1 MPEGDKVLKC
11 RDCGEEFV
19 FTAGEQSFYKERG
32 FQHEPTRCRRCR
44 DEKKRHGGPGIGG
57 NAPNPTAISSSR
69 EFHEAV
75 CSSCGVATQVP
86 FRPTPGKP
94 VYCRDCFQSVR
105 SPKGVST

>member
-1 MPEGDKVLKC
+1 MAVEDKVLKC

-19 FTAGEQSFYKERG
+19 FTAGEQTFYKERG

-44 DEKKRHGGPGIGG
+44 DEKKRVGGSTGG
-57 NAPNPTAISSSR
+57 GGQQPTPISTSR

-75 CSSCGVATQVP
+75 CSSCGVTTQVP

-105 SPKGVST
+105 SPKGVSM

>member
-1 MPEGDKVLKC
+1 MADVDKVLKC

-19 FTAGEQSFYKERG
+19 FTVGEQNFYKDRG

-44 DEKKRHGGPGIGG
+44 DEKKRQSGG
-57 NAPNPTAISSSR
+57 APAATMSSSAPR

-75 CSSCGVATQVP
+75 CSSCGQMTQVP

-105 SPKGVST
+105 TGKGINA